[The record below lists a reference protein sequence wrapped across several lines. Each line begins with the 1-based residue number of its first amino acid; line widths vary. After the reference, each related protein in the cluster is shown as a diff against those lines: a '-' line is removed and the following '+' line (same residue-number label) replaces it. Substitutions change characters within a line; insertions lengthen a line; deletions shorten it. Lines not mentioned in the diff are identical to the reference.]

1 MLAIVPSGD
10 VLFYTPHMIEIMPG
24 MLISQD
30 TVRLVAGVL
39 AVLLVVI
46 IILRRK
52 GKKKTA
58 AEDEF

>member
-1 MLAIVPSGD
+1 MTQFAAA
-10 VLFYTPHMIEIMPG
+10 LFITQGEVQ
-24 MLISQD
+24 LI
-30 TVRLVAGVL
+30 AGIG

-52 GKKKTA
+52 GKKKTT